1 MLFNVV
7 LPEIK
12 FINASDVCA
21 CVCVWILTFCSLP
34 AVLKK
39 KKNRTF
45 LHFQWMPFLE
55 TLQSRESCCDQQQ
68 GVLHNIPA
76 LLEYI

>member
-21 CVCVWILTFCSLP
+21 RVCVWILTFCSLQ

-39 KKNRTF
+39 KKSNVLAF
-45 LHFQWMPFLE
+45 LMDPFLE
-55 TLQSRESCCDQQQ
+55 TLQSRETCCDQQQ

-76 LLEYI
+76 LLEHI